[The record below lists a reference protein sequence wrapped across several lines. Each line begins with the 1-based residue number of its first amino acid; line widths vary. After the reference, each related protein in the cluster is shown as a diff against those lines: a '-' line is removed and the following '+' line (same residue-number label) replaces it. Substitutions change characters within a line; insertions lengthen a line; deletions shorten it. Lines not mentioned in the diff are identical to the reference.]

1 MIEEKIV
8 INSTG
13 GLHAKLAAKLVQVS
27 SKYSIDFRLVYKNKI
42 IDLKSIL
49 GLMSLA
55 VPQGESVILNIAGK
69 DAHVAMEE
77 IKEILI

>member
-1 MIEEKIV
+1 MIEEKI
-8 INSTG
+8 IIESTG

-27 SKYSIDFRLVYKNKI
+27 SKYAIDFRLIYKNKV

-55 VPQGESVILNIAGK
+55 VPQGDFVILNITGK
-69 DAHVAMEE
+69 DADIAMEE
-77 IKEILI
+77 IKEILV